1 MNTNF
6 QYPYYII
13 APPYIRT
20 SAGVRVLY
28 KLADMINKAG
38 GSAFI
43 YLRPQANHAS
53 ASSPMDVAPFLTQK
67 TVDYHFKN
75 GLTPIVIY
83 PEVIK
88 VGKFS
93 PPIRVRYI
101 LNYDDLLFQNDP
113 LTDDDYLLSYSKNIE
128 AKITVDRP
136 KQTLFLPVSDPVFYC
151 PPPAGSKRQGACFYA
166 GKFKYSF
173 NGQTYP
179 ITDGLPEITRD
190 LPSSQTPEE
199 IRALFQ
205 TCELF
210 YCYEDSAL
218 ALEAMLCGCPTVFL
232 PNDHFQK
239 TLGSQE
245 IGGYGYAWGT
255 DPDQIAHA
263 MKTVGQLRVRYLE
276 LLNEAQNTVSEFMKK
291 TQEIA
296 HNRRYQDPFLS
307 GFKITNSKLSQT
319 IDFGYFIKDS
329 IADRGLKN
337 FVKIAFKRILSGR
350 ISFIKA

>member
-6 QYPYYII
+6 PHPYYII

-28 KLADMINKAG
+28 KLADLINKAG

-43 YLRPQANHAS
+43 YLRPHTNYAS
-53 ASSPMDVAPFLTQK
+53 AASPMDVAPFLTQK
-67 TVDYHFKN
+67 TIDYHFKN

-93 PPIRVRYI
+93 PPVRVRYI

-136 KQTLFLPVSDPVFYC
+136 KQALFLPVSDPVFYC
-151 PPPAGSKRQGACFYA
+151 PPPAGSRRQGACFYA

-173 NGQTYP
+173 NGQTYS
-179 ITDGLPEITRD
+179 ITEGMPEITRD
-190 LPSSQTPEE
+190 LPTSQTPEE

-205 TCELF
+205 TCEFF

-245 IGGYGYAWGT
+245 IGGLGYAWGT
-255 DPDQIAHA
+255 NPDQITHA
-263 MKTVGQLRVRYLE
+263 KATVGQLRARYLE
-276 LLNEAQNTVSEFMKK
+276 VLNEAQNTVSDFIKK

-296 HNRRYQDPFLS
+296 QKRHYQKPFLAGIHIPTS
-307 GFKITNSKLSQT
+307 RFSRAC
-319 IDFGYFIKDS
+319 DFIYFVKDS

-337 FVKIAFKRILSGR
+337 FLKIALKRILTGR